1 MINKDAN
8 FPQIDYRVNNY
19 SSSENCNRIF
29 YESRKADSR
38 IYMQE
43 LVQIKVNI
51 RVNKNKMKDLPHQII
66 KATVIGTGM
75 DPNTNG
81 TE

>member
-1 MINKDAN
+1 
-8 FPQIDYRVNNY
+8 
-19 SSSENCNRIF
+19 
-29 YESRKADSR
+29 
-38 IYMQE
+38 MQE
-43 LVQIKVNI
+43 LVWIKVNI